1 MNFSF
6 LQEIIISF
14 GLRKQFKADGLT
26 CREKEA
32 RALLLA
38 GSFYACARM
47 VLWLAKVL
55 AACRHAAR
63 NGFFNLSGSSAQMA
77 VLRLN
82 QGERVILLSR
92 G

>member
-1 MNFSF
+1 MSFSF
-6 LQEIIISF
+6 LQGIIISF

-32 RALLLA
+32 RASLLA

-55 AACRHAAR
+55 AACGHAAR
-63 NGFFNLSGSSAQMA
+63 NGLFRLPGNSAQTA
-77 VLRLN
+77 VLRLT
-82 QGERVILLSR
+82 QGERVILLP
-92 G
+92 GG